1 MRRSGLLIMLI
12 IALALPGVGTPLA
25 ASGRVTVT
33 QVTVKVTEGSVQ
45 VRIEATGPVAYSTM
59 TLADPDRVVVDLPGA
74 VNGVAG
80 GVLPVHQGPV
90 QQIRVAQFTQVPP
103 VVRVVVDLTRPAKY
117 DVTMPSPAVVVVGFS
132 SPAAAPASGVPSG
145 APVSAGPGIVVARR
159 GVPGAGGPKLNLD
172 LRDAA
177 LVDVLDA
184 LARLCGLNMVTDT
197 TVGGRVTIH
206 LVGVTCQE
214 VLGFLLEA
222 NGLGYRRVG
231 ETLIVQ
237 AASKLAPPPPV
248 AVTRV
253 YKLQYLQP
261 PLPPEALVGAGGAG
275 GGGLSGGA
283 GPVKKDVAALLDLFK
298 ATGAQVGYDDRT
310 NALVVTGTPEQQEA
324 VVALLRQLDVPLGQ
338 VVVEAL
344 VVDITS
350 NRLRDLGVEWSV
362 LQGTGSPIRIGET
375 AAPPA
380 QQFGIQPIARD
391 ALFALLHAFVSQG
404 NAKVLSDPRVA
415 TYDGQEALIFA
426 GDQIP
431 IVNTT
436 TAGNPP
442 VTTSTVTFQPVG
454 VTLKI
459 IPKVNADRTVA
470 VQVHPVVTTVT
481 SFTAATSSNP
491 NGLPIIAIREAVT
504 NLQVRNGESII
515 LGGLMRFSD
524 IVNLK
529 KVPFLGDLPFIGSL
543 FQLTTVTHQES
554 EVVIVM
560 TPRILSMPVPAE
572 PGQ

>member
-12 IALALPGVGTPLA
+12 LALALPGAGTPLA

-33 QVTVKVTEGSVQ
+33 QVTVKSTEGSVQ
-45 VRIEATGPVAYSTM
+45 VRIEATGPVEYRTM
-59 TLADPDRVVVDLPGA
+59 TLVDPDRVVVDLPGA
-74 VNGVAG
+74 VNGIAG
-80 GVLPVHQGPV
+80 SVFPVRQGPV

-103 VVRVVVDLTRPAKY
+103 VVRVVVDLSRPAKY
-117 DVTMPSPAVVVVGFS
+117 DVTMPSPAVVMVGFS
-132 SPAAAPASGVPSG
+132 SPAAIPASGVPSG
-145 APVSAGPGIVVARR
+145 APVSAGPGIVVAQR

-172 LRDAA
+172 LRDAP

-184 LARLCGLNMVTDT
+184 LARLCGLNMVTDA

-237 AASKLAPPPPV
+237 SAGKLAPPPPV
-248 AVTRV
+248 AVTRL

-261 PLPPEALVGAGGAG
+261 PLPPESLVGGQGAG
-275 GGGLSGGA
+275 SGLSGGA
-283 GPVKKDVAALLDLFK
+283 GPVKKDVDTLLGLFK
-298 ATGAQVGYDDRT
+298 GTGATMGYDDRT
-310 NALVVTGTPEQQEA
+310 NSLVVTGTPAQQEA
-324 VVALLRQLDVPLGQ
+324 VVTLLRQLDVPLGQ
-338 VVVEAL
+338 VVVQAM

-350 NRLRDLGVEWSV
+350 NSFKDLGIEWSV
-362 LQGTGSPIRIGET
+362 LGGGTGNPFTFTEV

-380 QQFGIQPIARD
+380 GQLGLQPILRDVLLAR
-391 ALFALLHAFVSQG
+391 LHAFVSQG
-404 NAKVLSDPRVA
+404 NAKVLSDPRMA
-415 TYDGQEALIFA
+415 TFDGQEALIFA

-431 IVNTT
+431 IVSTT

-454 VTLKI
+454 VALKV
-459 IPKVNADRTVA
+459 IPWVNVDRTVT

-481 SFTAATSSNP
+481 SFTAPTTSNP
-491 NGLPIIAIREAVT
+491 SGLPQIAIREAATTLRVADG
-504 NLQVRNGESII
+504 NSIV

-524 IVNLK
+524 IKNLK
-529 KVPFLGDLPFIGSL
+529 KVPLLGDLPFIGAL
-543 FQLTTVTHQES
+543 FQLESVTHLES
-554 EVVIVM
+554 EVVIIM
-560 TPRILSMPVPAE
+560 TPRILSMPVPAQ